1 MCICAVT
8 TAIDAGMQPTWSCIM
23 STLLIAIIGLLFV
36 LIAALLKVWVF
47 DSPKRS
53 RHNGPDGAHY
63 AGHDA
68 LAERHRESS
77 RRNHAWDAAVAKA
90 RNRFH

>member
-1 MCICAVT
+1 
-8 TAIDAGMQPTWSCIM
+8 M
-23 STLLIAIIGLLFV
+23 STLLFAIIGLLV
-36 LIAALLKVWVF
+36 LLIVALLKVWVF
-47 DSPKRS
+47 DSPKRI
-53 RHNGPDGAHY
+53 RHGEPGGAYY

-77 RRNHAWDAAVAKA
+77 RRNRAWDAAVAKA